1 MARRNRREGEVQNQK
16 FEGASFLEIRLCRF
30 FFISQ
35 GEVAAQKKWRRKT

>member
-1 MARRNRREGEVQNQK
+1 MGAKSEIQKQK
-16 FEGASFLEIRLCRF
+16 FEGASFLETRLCRF